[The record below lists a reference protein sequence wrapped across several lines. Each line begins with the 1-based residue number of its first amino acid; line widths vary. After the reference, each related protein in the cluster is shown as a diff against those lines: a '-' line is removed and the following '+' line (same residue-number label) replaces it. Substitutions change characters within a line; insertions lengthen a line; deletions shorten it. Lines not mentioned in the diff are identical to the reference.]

1 MAKKSVKKDIKVGL
15 CCIAK
20 MENNYIREFIE
31 HYKNLGVDHVFLYD
45 NNDTDGENFEDVIGD
60 YIENGYIEV
69 IDFKNRKICQLDAY
83 NDCYKN
89 RCNGYD
95 WVCFFDCDEFL
106 DLRNDKSLKKYL
118 SKKCFDD
125 FEQIHINWKVFSD
138 NGLIHYE
145 NKPLKER
152 FTEPAPFDAKNQYS
166 FPENYHI
173 KTIIRTNTDKTC
185 FFENPHY
192 LSNNERETKVC
203 DCDGNKAANG
213 AFIVFNENGSAF
225 LNHYQFK
232 TLEEFV
238 FNRVVKGACDC
249 GEEHIRK
256 RTRICNFF
264 KINERT
270 EEKRKFLIENNIPY
284 PYKVGIVIPTKGK
297 VYFLTKLLYSII
309 YHSKYD
315 TDLLKFYIADTG
327 SEQSDKN
334 EIIKILNR
342 IKTENGIDSMLIEY
356 GFYNFAKINNHVVN
370 NYVDKDTDIVLFCN
384 NDIELVNDA
393 ITKCVNTV
401 DKYYDSIGT
410 VGARLMYYNNTIQH
424 CGVIFKCDDNITG
437 VGHVLQDKIWTISQK
452 ENEDDIIIDSFG
464 NTAAFMM
471 VKYKDFISYGGFPEK
486 YEKCFEDAELNLDMF
501 LDGRKNYTNA
511 SAVCWH
517 FESLSR
523 GKSMSENDKNVLF
536 SKILENRNKINDFK
550 IKIVPKK

>member
-60 YIENGYIEV
+60 HIENGYIEV

-203 DCDGNKAANG
+203 DCDGNKW
-213 AFIVFNENGSAF
+213 
-225 LNHYQFK
+225 
-232 TLEEFV
+232 
-238 FNRVVKGACDC
+238 
-249 GEEHIRK
+249 
-256 RTRICNFF
+256 
-264 KINERT
+264 
-270 EEKRKFLIENNIPY
+270 
-284 PYKVGIVIPTKGK
+284 
-297 VYFLTKLLYSII
+297 
-309 YHSKYD
+309 
-315 TDLLKFYIADTG
+315 
-327 SEQSDKN
+327 
-334 EIIKILNR
+334 
-342 IKTENGIDSMLIEY
+342 
-356 GFYNFAKINNHVVN
+356 GFY
-370 NYVDKDTDIVLFCN
+370 
-384 NDIELVNDA
+384 
-393 ITKCVNTV
+393 
-401 DKYYDSIGT
+401 
-410 VGARLMYYNNTIQH
+410 
-424 CGVIFKCDDNITG
+424 
-437 VGHVLQDKIWTISQK
+437 
-452 ENEDDIIIDSFG
+452 
-464 NTAAFMM
+464 
-471 VKYKDFISYGGFPEK
+471 
-486 YEKCFEDAELNLDMF
+486 CF
-501 LDGRKNYTNA
+501 
-511 SAVCWH
+511 
-517 FESLSR
+517 
-523 GKSMSENDKNVLF
+523 
-536 SKILENRNKINDFK
+536 
-550 IKIVPKK
+550 